1 MFQQEEHETRPPFVP
16 SCLFNQKNLI
26 FETIPAESTNLIHY
40 RTHTQIEFPLL
51 ELEITLPPS
60 VKCKD
65 SAIRVL
71 WLSYDHFSDY
81 SPSNNIPLQVDTTIG
96 I

>member
-1 MFQQEEHETRPPFVP
+1 MHP
-16 SCLFNQKNLI
+16 SIAMIYFNR
-26 FETIPAESTNLIHY
+26 S
-40 RTHTQIEFPLL
+40 HTEIEFPLL
-51 ELEITLPPS
+51 DLEITLPPS

-81 SPSNNIPLQVDTTIG
+81 SPSYEIPFKVDTTIG
-96 I
+96 NISQFLAVIKYRKTRSVYRHWYGYS